1 MQKYTK
7 ELLEQVVKESTS
19 MREVIDKLDLKI
31 GSGSVSRLYKL
42 VKRHSIDRSHFIKRE
57 NQSGVKYP
65 IEDYLS
71 GLREITSTGLRNRLF
86 SEGLKKRQCEKC
98 GITDWLGQYLSF
110 ELHHVDENHEN
121 NDLSNLL
128 IVCPNCH
135 YCVHNAKKIE
145 KERLKRE
152 RLDNGT
158 KRKVV
163 NQADRSHTRKVE
175 RPPLKEIQKMV
186 ESVGYCAT
194 GRHYGVSDNCIRKWI
209 KAYSQ

>member
-1 MQKYTK
+1 MKKYTK

-42 VKRHSIDRSHFIKRE
+42 VKRYGIDRSHFVKIE
-57 NQSGVKYP
+57 NQVRIKYP
-65 IEDYLS
+65 IEDYFS
-71 GLREITSTGLRNRLF
+71 GVREITSTALRNRLF
-86 SEGLKKRQCEKC
+86 AEGFKKRQCEKC

-110 ELHHVDENHEN
+110 ELHHIDENHDN
-121 NDLSNLL
+121 NELSNLL

-145 KERLKRE
+145 RERLRQE
-152 RLDNGT
+152 RLDNGI

-163 NQADRSHTRKVE
+163 NQADRSHTRKVD
-175 RPPLKEIQKMV
+175 RPPLEEIQRMV
-186 ESVGYCAT
+186 ESLGYCAT

-209 KAYSQ
+209 KSANK